1 MLDKDSIVVAV
12 IGHDQPGD
20 RYSHRHYDQ
29 IGLQRRRNDPVYL
42 APSVCQYFLS

>member
-12 IGHDQPGD
+12 IGHDQPGV
-20 RYSHRHYDQ
+20 
-29 IGLQRRRNDPVYL
+29 IATATALQRRRNDPVYL